1 MRTNHGP
8 SFSFIVCA
16 ALILLALPILL
27 YAEEQ
32 GTRAETTGPE
42 RGIGVFTEYSGVTV
56 SRGEPVRMDLVLL
69 NKGRMDETIDVKLI
83 SVPKGWKASTKGGSY
98 EVSGLYVPAGKTK
111 SVALNLDPEKN
122 VGPGVYVFGFEAR
135 TADGAFTAKHNLT
148 VTVQLKTA
156 TGNDIQVTT
165 AYPVL
170 RGSTDAKFE
179 FSLEVL
185 NKGEADRTFNVFAS
199 APEKWEIVIK
209 PAFEEKQVS
218 TFRIKAG
225 QSQTVAIQVTPSK
238 DSAAGE
244 YPIPVRIASGEQTTE
259 VKLLVALTGIYK
271 LDAATPNGLLS
282 LEAMRGQVSTFS
294 FFVKNTGSAVNHGI
308 AFDSFKPENWTV
320 EFKPAK
326 IDALQPGDMR
336 QIEVGVKPS
345 AQALVGD
352 YSVGVAVNGEK
363 ADKTLEMRVTVKS
376 SAAWAW
382 IGIGIILLVIA
393 GLCALF
399 VWLGRR

>member
-1 MRTNHGP
+1 MRMNHGP
-8 SFSFIVCA
+8 SFSFIVCT
-16 ALILLALPILL
+16 ALIFLMLPFLV

-32 GTRAETTGPE
+32 GTRADAAGPE

-56 SRGEPVRMDLVLL
+56 ATGETVRMDLVLL
-69 NKGRMDETIDVKLI
+69 NKGRTDETINVKLTA
-83 SVPKGWKASTKGGSY
+83 VPKGWKASAKGGNY

-111 SVALNLDPEKN
+111 NIALSLEPGKN
-122 VGPGVYVFGFEAR
+122 VGVGVYVFGFEAK
-135 TADGAFTAKHNLT
+135 TADGEFTAKDNLT
-148 VTVQLKTA
+148 VTVQPKTA
-156 TGNDIQVTT
+156 TGSDLQVTT

-170 RGSTDAKFE
+170 RGSADAKFE

-199 APEKWEIVIK
+199 GPENWELVIK
-209 PAFEEKQVS
+209 PAYEEKQVS
-218 TFRIKAG
+218 TFRVKAG

-244 YPIPVRIASGEQTTE
+244 YPVPVRITSGEQATE
-259 VKLLVALTGIYK
+259 VKLVVALTGTYK

-282 LEAMRGQVSTFS
+282 IEAMPGQASTFS
-294 FFVKNTGSAVNHGI
+294 FFVKNTGSAVNHNI
-308 AFDSFKPENWTV
+308 AFDAFKPENWTV
-320 EFKPAK
+320 EFKPNK
-326 IDALQPGDMR
+326 IDALPPGDMR
-336 QIEVGVKPS
+336 QIEASVKPS

-352 YSVGVAVNGEK
+352 YSVGISVAGEK

-382 IGIGIILLVIA
+382 IGIGIILFVIA

-399 VWLGRR
+399 IWLGRR